1 MRERKSGQ
9 FLRVAKCQTRR
20 KNRIA
25 SYGLPPRVALRRFL
39 AARRICNDGEFN
51 QRGVVVLHRKADSG
65 SFPAASSPGIIRPV
79 TDDTTSPLVGGRKL
93 LRRNVDA
100 TEITGPNAV
109 GTGRDDEYI
118 TVLIKNLPYL
128 RLTYR
133 PREPRY
139 DLSEISYTSGFRGF
153 VTRLS
158 DDRGGTV
165 SSPYVIV
172 M

>member
-20 KNRIA
+20 KNRI
-25 SYGLPPRVALRRFL
+25 LPTGCLHALRRFL

-139 DLSEISYTSGFRGF
+139 DLSEISHTSGFRGF